1 MVGIGAAQDACAT
14 VGLLFTPSQIHAVTL
29 SLSVSLTIR
38 RLAQEL
44 IVLSQLSF
52 EVCCQLATQ
61 FLRHMRDERADP
73 DIYLPAV
80 WNEVDLG

>member
-38 RLAQEL
+38 RLSQEL

-61 FLRHMRDERADP
+61 LLRHMRQEASHP
-73 DIYLPAV
+73 DVNLPAI